1 MCKDAR
7 GKPSLNW
14 ASNWRCGNCRVA
26 KGKCHA
32 TNAEENRKG
41 RSPTWSQAEWGGA
54 HTASLA
60 EIRDQNKKLEEQVKR
75 LEEKSHKEVTPVAK
89 ENPQEIKNINEE
101 IRDIEKKKKAFKA
114 VDASIRDDCGWA
126 SQNDK
131 LAERKEELL
140 AFKQG
145 LRPPDERKQAASE
158 YAKKCKKWLDDANV
172 ATGKLDAD
180 MAEIQKKKIQHLEY
194 VASCGIK
201 LNKANLLVSK
211 VAEEIAEI
219 AKEKAK
225 NEGQQQEHDRAFE
238 AISDAKRVDEEKKR
252 VLAKMLAE
260 AKPETLRELGIDATV
275 VENVKKQIVE
285 PPQKD
290 DCTKTPTF
298 SMASEN
304 GDSTKD
310 EQNDTEDDEPRA
322 KKVQRTDRA
331 WSPTSPL
338 VLSPASPAPGEQ
350 SGSPPTSP
358 APQRPGLDEPMGENE
373 GEVDNLDEDS
383 IAAIIEQTWQTT
395 MEVHKKDN
403 DEDTHSTWV
412 ENKEEW
418 IAKHKEKLR
427 TNEKNGSGYAPY

>member
-1 MCKDAR
+1 MGYGQNRNGNWNGRGASVPNRRYQVEWTCGLCKDAR

-41 RSPTWSQAEWGGA
+41 KSPTWSQAEWGGA

-60 EIRDQNKKLEEQVKR
+60 EVRDQNKKLEEQVKK

-101 IRDIEKKKKAFKA
+101 IRDIDKKKKALKA

-172 ATGKLDAD
+172 ATVKLDTD

-201 LNKANLLVSK
+201 LNKANLVVIK
-211 VAEEIAEI
+211 VAEEMAEI

-225 NEGQQQEHDRAFE
+225 YEGQQQEHDRAFE

-260 AKPETLRELGIDATV
+260 AKPETLREL
-275 VENVKKQIVE
+275 
-285 PPQKD
+285 
-290 DCTKTPTF
+290 
-298 SMASEN
+298 
-304 GDSTKD
+304 
-310 EQNDTEDDEPRA
+310 
-322 KKVQRTDRA
+322 
-331 WSPTSPL
+331 
-338 VLSPASPAPGEQ
+338 
-350 SGSPPTSP
+350 
-358 APQRPGLDEPMGENE
+358 
-373 GEVDNLDEDS
+373 
-383 IAAIIEQTWQTT
+383 
-395 MEVHKKDN
+395 
-403 DEDTHSTWV
+403 
-412 ENKEEW
+412 
-418 IAKHKEKLR
+418 
-427 TNEKNGSGYAPY
+427 